1 MMYDLNAAFHRFIP
15 GEAFA
20 APPFSTVRGRPS
32 IRLVEDKNPDSCLT
46 VLDVPASLVVLKADK
61 FMPLLLKKTDR
72 DGITHHGTAFFIP
85 ETGASKRA
93 DYILI
98 DSQSKNIVFL
108 EMKGATEFEE
118 NIQCQLVGA
127 TAVLDYIRH
136 VGANFLALDFKDF
149 LGADYRRFYAGAC
162 HTGYS
167 FRKRPTKPKA
177 EGGGES
183 ARNFRRFSH
192 CREIQFRTLCGG
204 KIPSG
209 LS

>member
-1 MMYDLNAAFHRFIP
+1 MMNDLNAALRRFIP
-15 GEAFA
+15 EEAFA
-20 APPFSTVRGRPS
+20 ATSLSTIRGKAG
-32 IRLVEDKNPDSCLT
+32 IRLVEDKNPDSILT
-46 VLDVPASLVVLKADK
+46 VLDVPANLVALKADK
-61 FMPLLLKKTDR
+61 FMPLLLNKTDR
-72 DGITHHGTAFFIP
+72 DGITHHGTSFFIP

-98 DSQSKNIVFL
+98 DSQLKHIVFL
-108 EMKGATEFEE
+108 EMKGATEGEA
-118 NIQCQLVGA
+118 NIRSQLVGA

-167 FRKRPTKPKA
+167 FRKRPTRPKV

-204 KIPSG
+204 KIPF
-209 LS
+209 